1 MLSIANSI
9 APLIFIIL
17 AGVISGHARIL
28 PDTMRKGLSDFCY
41 YFGMPALLIRTI
53 ASAPPSTTEP
63 HLVWSGYLIPIAL
76 VWLAGSLLARQRE
89 GAAIAMA
96 SAYGNVIMLGIP
108 LSLMQFGPAAAT
120 TVALIVLVHS
130 PILFLA
136 AAAHSEL
143 VKGFARSQASDVG
156 AATLAASGGPGLGRL
171 LYGFGQAVRETGIDL
186 VTNPIILAILAGLAL
201 RLTGTGLPP
210 IADAAFTL
218 LGQATLPCV
227 LLAIGLGL
235 STFKFKGQIGMASRI
250 SLLKLVVM
258 PVTAWLVAARVL
270 ALPALEVGVITLL
283 SAMPTGANAYIF
295 ASRQETAEASVSAAV
310 ALSTIVSA
318 FTIAVVL
325 EWPTKQR
332 LIGKRAKI
340 VMTRDLSHPH
350 WPSTVLHRHP
360 ADAYERAT
368 GRPVLRRITVHKGQ

>member
-17 AGVISGHARIL
+17 AGVIGGRAGVL

-63 HLVWSGYLIPIAL
+63 HLIWSGYLIPIAL

-89 GAAIAMA
+89 GATIAMA

-130 PILFLA
+130 PVLFLA

-143 VKGFARSQASDVG
+143 VKGRARSQASGIG
-156 AATLAASGGPGLGRL
+156 AAALASGGGPSLCML
-171 LYGFGQAVRETGIDL
+171 FYGFCQTLREVCIDL
-186 VTNPIILAILAGLAL
+186 VTNPIILAILVGLVL

-210 IADAAFTL
+210 IADAAFAL
-218 LGQATLPCV
+218 LGQGTLPCV

-235 STFKFKGQIGMASRI
+235 STFKIKGKIGIASLI

-258 PVTAWLVAARVL
+258 PVTAWLVATHVL
-270 ALPALEVGVITLL
+270 ALPPLEVGVITLL

-295 ASRQETAEASVSAAV
+295 ANRQETAGASVSAAV

-318 FTIAVVL
+318 LTIALVL
-325 EWPTKQR
+325 A
-332 LIGKRAKI
+332 LLGKGI
-340 VMTRDLSHPH
+340 
-350 WPSTVLHRHP
+350 
-360 ADAYERAT
+360 
-368 GRPVLRRITVHKGQ
+368 